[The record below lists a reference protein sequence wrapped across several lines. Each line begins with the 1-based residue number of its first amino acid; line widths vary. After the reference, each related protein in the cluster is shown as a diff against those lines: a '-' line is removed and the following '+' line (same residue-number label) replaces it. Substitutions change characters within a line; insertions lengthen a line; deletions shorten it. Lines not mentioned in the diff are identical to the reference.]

1 MWAGKGP
8 SGPYFFHHGTIISDL
23 RMSQSQ
29 TRHSLTQ
36 TAEHPGAAAG
46 ALGAQGSRTG
56 RRPTHGVVWQSRLG
70 SLRVSWHL
78 PWFPYLLPLSG
89 GWSNSSGDE
98 SAPGLI
104 LGCSS
109 WHCVPSPC
117 QLGCS
122 SGSLA
127 LPLHTVAKEPSLWQA
142 APTCPPVPGLR
153 RASWQNLTMVSLT
166 LHHCP
171 ASQVPSASQG
181 PTQLPGYLVNAKV
194 DSERKS

>member
-56 RRPTHGVVWQSRLG
+56 RRPTHGVVWQSLLE

-89 GWSNSSGDE
+89 GWSNSSRNE
-98 SAPGLI
+98 SAPGLT

-117 QLGCS
+117 QLGCRLWLLGPAPAHCGQGTLIVAS
-122 SGSLA
+122 STYL
-127 LPLHTVAKEPSLWQA
+127 
-142 APTCPPVPGLR
+142 PTCPR
-153 RASWQNLTMVSLT
+153 
-166 LHHCP
+166 
-171 ASQVPSASQG
+171 SQACFLAGSDHG
-181 PTQLPGYLVNAKV
+181 
-194 DSERKS
+194 